1 MTGAVV
7 CCVVVCGVQIH
18 GPPKPS
24 KSFFE
29 KCFAVWEDLKERYD
43 KAMMTST
50 KAFMEK
56 AKARG
61 LELLI

>member
-1 MTGAVV
+1 MAKNQE
-7 CCVVVCGVQIH
+7 CVLGIL
-18 GPPKPS
+18 GI
-24 KSFFE
+24 E
-29 KCFAVWEDLKERYD
+29 KCLVDWEDLKERYD

-56 AKARG
+56 AKAEG